1 MRTTFE
7 VKILSMS
14 VVDNMRNIY
23 AEKFWLVLH
32 KSGKLAI
39 LNQFLKP
46 DGFASLKNIV
56 ILTDV
61 ALPNFS

>member
-1 MRTTFE
+1 
-7 VKILSMS
+7 MS